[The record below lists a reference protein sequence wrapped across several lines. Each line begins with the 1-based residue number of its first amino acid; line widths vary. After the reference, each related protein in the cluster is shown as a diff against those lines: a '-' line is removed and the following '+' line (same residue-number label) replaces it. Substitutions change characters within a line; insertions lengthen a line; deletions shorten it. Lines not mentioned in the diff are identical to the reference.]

1 MQMPGLRTM
10 YLQTKKSSFLAQ
22 RVLLCDQRL
31 DRRMVIAEL
40 DKAATILNKIE
51 TNGGWKELNSFI
63 IYFCVV
69 KLPSTPANQ

>member
-10 YLQTKKSSFLAQ
+10 YLQIEFPLLSDDFLY
-22 RVLLCDQRL
+22 DQRS

-40 DKAATILNKIE
+40 DKAATILNKKE

-63 IYFCVV
+63 MYLCVV
-69 KLPSTPANQ
+69 KLPATPAKQ